1 MRKLGK
7 LGASISH
14 EIYEGYVF
22 AIPQERNR
30 YIVTLVRDRPQW
42 LKKNVGR
49 WRRIEDVQ
57 QEAAPLVLPAESEVD
72 LGAEPAEPNGQ
83 TSFRGVRD
91 NGDASP
97 QDAASAVTLV
107 AATVTNWT
115 TKAEVLSCARAAIE
129 AGEDRRNVTEL
140 LAIAQN
146 DFHATQ
152 REIAAAVG
160 RSARWE
166 PSARRVG
173 QVQGTQSVRA
183 HDEGRSYRARAATDQ
198 GIKAALAQGDAPQ
211 TCRLQIFMS

>member
-1 MRKLGK
+1 MNAETWKAWSLDKSR
-7 LGASISH
+7 ISD
-14 EIYEGYVF
+14 GYVF

-160 RSARWE
+160 RSASWVNHLLNW
-166 PSARRVG
+166 RRSG
-173 QVQGTQSVRA
+173 YKEHSPFGPTTRA
-183 HDEGRSYRARAATDQ
+183 GRIAHAQQRT
-198 GIKAALAQGDAPQ
+198 KASKPL
-211 TCRLQIFMS
+211 